1 MPRPKV
7 SVIFLCYNQERFV
20 EAALRSALDQA
31 YPDFEVIVADD
42 CSTDKTMEVIQSVL
56 NQHPRASVVRMVP
69 ASANLGIAQNWDRS
83 TGYAQGEIL
92 VCMAGDDV
100 SRPDRLDKVVAV
112 FEAEAAAQA
121 VVSQVRVIDQDGRTI
136 RDRFESGSRRAG
148 LLCRNPA
155 MSGYAFWSDVPV
167 IGASAAY
174 RSGVVRNLGAIEH
187 AASED
192 NSSFYRALLMGGV
205 WYLPEA
211 LVDWRWHGR
220 NASNGAGHPDE
231 DPAVSVARHAQRAR
245 AEYDACRQYR
255 ADAAKVHS
263 SGLLGAKAY
272 ASELRRIEL
281 LESLLMLGWKSA
293 DPAQSFRSVLASALR
308 HVIAERFR
316 PRALGYALR
325 SLLKA
330 ASPVQL
336 RALIHRRSR

>member
-7 SVIFLCYNQERFV
+7 SIIFLCYNQEKFV
-20 EAALRSALDQA
+20 ETALRSALDQA

-56 NQHPRASVVRMVP
+56 NKHERASSVRIVP
-69 ASANLGIAQNWDRS
+69 SASNLGIAKNWDRS

-92 VCMAGDDV
+92 IVMAGDDV
-100 SRPDRLDKVVAV
+100 SRLDRLDKVVSI
-112 FEAEAAAQA
+112 FEAEPAAQA
-121 VVSQVRVIDQDGRTI
+121 VVSQVRIIDRDGRRI
-136 RDRFESGSRRAG
+136 RDEFESRNRRTG

-155 MSGYAFWSDVPV
+155 MSGYVFWSDVPV

-174 RSGVVRNLGAIEH
+174 RSGVVKSLGAIEH

-192 NSSFYRALLMGGV
+192 NASFYRALLMGGV

-211 LVDWRWHGR
+211 LVDWRWHGL
-220 NASNGAGHPDE
+220 NASFGAGQADE
-231 DPAVSVARHAQRAR
+231 DSSASVARHAKRAR

-255 ADAAKVHS
+255 ADAAKAYS
-263 SGLLGAKAY
+263 IGLLGDEAY
-272 ASELRRIEL
+272 SSELRRIEL

-293 DPAQSFRSVLASALR
+293 DPAQSFLSVFASALR
-308 HVIAERFR
+308 HVMAERFR
-316 PRALGYALR
+316 PRALSYGLR

-330 ASPVQL
+330 ASPVKL
-336 RALIHRRSR
+336 RAIINRRSR